1 MKSVIYAVFRL
12 CYIEVVHTDSPAP
25 PGFPTQTP
33 RFRVM
38 TFIRF
43 ERALDRF
50 APAFLMA
57 LGLIAAFGSA
67 SLGI

>member
-1 MKSVIYAVFRL
+1 MMLIRG
-12 CYIEVVHTDSPAP
+12 CPDGRPRSPGVP
-25 PGFPTQTP
+25 HKDLKVC
-33 RFRVM
+33 VM

-43 ERALDRF
+43 ERALDRL

-67 SLGI
+67 SLGA

>member
-1 MKSVIYAVFRL
+1 
-12 CYIEVVHTDSPAP
+12 
-25 PGFPTQTP
+25 
-33 RFRVM
+33 M

-43 ERALDRF
+43 ERALDRV

-67 SLGI
+67 SRGA

>member
-1 MKSVIYAVFRL
+1 
-12 CYIEVVHTDSPAP
+12 
-25 PGFPTQTP
+25 
-33 RFRVM
+33 M
-38 TFIRF
+38 TYIRF

-67 SLGI
+67 SLGA

>member
-1 MKSVIYAVFRL
+1 
-12 CYIEVVHTDSPAP
+12 
-25 PGFPTQTP
+25 
-33 RFRVM
+33 M

-50 APAFLMA
+50 APTYLMA

-67 SLGI
+67 SLGA

>member
-1 MKSVIYAVFRL
+1 
-12 CYIEVVHTDSPAP
+12 
-25 PGFPTQTP
+25 
-33 RFRVM
+33 M

-43 ERALDRF
+43 ERPLDRF
-50 APAFLMA
+50 APTFLMA

>member
-1 MKSVIYAVFRL
+1 
-12 CYIEVVHTDSPAP
+12 
-25 PGFPTQTP
+25 
-33 RFRVM
+33 M

-50 APAFLMA
+50 VPSFLMA

-67 SLGI
+67 SLGA

>member
-1 MKSVIYAVFRL
+1 MIYAVLRYRYTGF
-12 CYIEVVHTDSPAP
+12 VHTDSPAP
-25 PGFPTQTP
+25 PGVPQQDP
-33 RFRVM
+33 KVNIM

-43 ERALDRF
+43 ERALDRL

-67 SLGI
+67 SLGA